1 MSASARTS
9 NTAKGDVETE
19 GLLALELGGRCGFAL
34 WRPGSNPLL
43 GSNVL
48 PGEAADLGQALAVF
62 ADWLELILTTN
73 RPLRVVYQAPWSGE
87 GSGGRANP
95 ETLRR
100 LICLAGV
107 AALVCHREAVPA
119 SEANV
124 QAVRRHL
131 LGNGRPPSKAA
142 QTALQ
147 ARAQSL
153 GLEPRNAAERDAF
166 ALLDYA
172 AAHRGLSLK
181 ASVKARA
188 AP

>member
-1 MSASARTS
+1 M
-9 NTAKGDVETE
+9 
-19 GLLALELGGRCGFAL
+19 
-34 WRPGSNPLL
+34 
-43 GSNVL
+43 
-48 PGEAADLGQALAVF
+48 
-62 ADWLELILTTN
+62 
-73 RPLRVVYQAPWSGE
+73 VYQAPWSGE
-87 GSGGRANP
+87 GAGGRANP

-119 SEANV
+119 GEANV

-142 QTALQ
+142 QAALQ

-153 GLEPRNAAERDAF
+153 GLKPRNAAERDAL

-172 AAHRGLSLK
+172 AANRGLSLNALAK
-181 ASVKARA
+181 GRP